1 MKFICDKCK
10 TKYSIAD
17 KKVKGKVLKIRC
29 KNCSNIITVREQKRG
44 PDGRG
49 KRDSGAAGKST
60 GALGRA
66 LDGAFKET
74 QPITQGMQVVAVPD
88 IVPARPSPSPLMSE
102 PTRLSNAPDFDEPP
116 GEEEEWYLAV
126 DGNQF
131 GPMDLGELCN
141 RVKRG
146 EAGPEAFVWHDGFD
160 DWLDVVDVPQ
170 LQKHIPKHPPPPP
183 KGKSGLL
190 ALGALVD
197 DQERSSSASYPPVD
211 SLAEE
216 AVRPVERVER
226 PSEELKPV
234 PSPVE
239 RPREAR
245 PSMAAVPQGQIGL
258 DKDLLDTV
266 PKEKEEEIGPIVPLA
281 SIQPVA
287 ATAQT
292 TPMLMKVTA
301 AGGIVA
307 AVSGLILVVY
317 FLFLDRQPT
326 KPDVTPDK
334 LAQVTPKQQKA
345 KPAPVPTKEPV
356 EEAATVEIEFQP
368 ERITRT
374 QPKARPHRVGS
385 KGGPARKPA
394 GPVLTE
400 AQKRMMAMYKKSGA
414 TSKIPGVSPVK
425 RGAVQHRQISGAEVA
440 GMYRKY
446 KKNFQACYQRALKRD
461 ETLKELK
468 VDVSIDVSGMGRVLT
483 VQFQS
488 LPSQDLKSCLHR
500 IIKRWAFRPSGEQTI
515 AFPMVFRGAG

>member
-17 KKVKGKVLKIRC
+17 AKVKGKVLKIRC

-44 PDGRG
+44 PDGRQR
-49 KRDSGAAGKST
+49 RDSSPVGKST

-88 IVPARPSPSPLMSE
+88 IAPAPMGGPLTSE
-102 PTRLSNAPDFDEPP
+102 PTRLSDAPDFDEPP

-131 GPMDLGELCN
+131 GPMDLSELSN

-146 EAGPEAFVWHDGFD
+146 EAGDEAFVWHDGFD
-160 DWLDVVDVPQ
+160 DWLDVADVPQ
-170 LQKHIPKHPPPPP
+170 LQAYIPKHPPPPP

-197 DQERSSSASYPPVD
+197 DSEPAD
-211 SLAEE
+211 ADLGALADE
-216 AVRPVERVER
+216 AVRPTTRHERT
-226 PSEELKPV
+226 SEEIKPV
-234 PSPVE
+234 PTPAPVVRRPVE
-239 RPREAR
+239 TG
-245 PSMAAVPQGQIGL
+245 PQGQIAL
-258 DKDLLDTV
+258 DKELLDTV
-266 PKEKEEEIGPIVPLA
+266 PKEEEEEIGPIVPVA
-281 SIQPVA
+281 SIQSVA
-287 ATAQT
+287 QSPQG

-326 KPDVTPDK
+326 KPDVTQTE
-334 LAQVTPKQQKA
+334 LAQVTPQPKKKA
-345 KPAPVPTKEPV
+345 KPAVPEKAPEP
-356 EEAATVEIEFQP
+356 EEAAVEIVFQP

-374 QPKARPHRVGS
+374 KTKPRPTRVASKSGS
-385 KGGPARKPA
+385 AKKPA
-394 GPVLTE
+394 GPELTE
-400 AQKRMMAMYKKSGA
+400 AQKRMMAMYKKTGGK
-414 TSKIPGVSPVK
+414 TKIPGVAPVK

-468 VDVSIDVSGMGRVLT
+468 VDVSIDVSGMGRVVSVT
-483 VQFQS
+483 FRS
-488 LPSQDLKSCLHR
+488 LPSQDLKYCLTR

-515 AFPMVFRGAG
+515 AFPLVFRGAG

>member
-17 KKVKGKVLKIRC
+17 TKVKGKVLKIRC

-44 PDGRG
+44 PDARH
-49 KRDSGAAGKST
+49 KHDSEGVGKST

-74 QPITQGMQVVAVPD
+74 QPITKGMQVVAVPD
-88 IVPARPSPSPLMSE
+88 IIPARTSGPLMSE

-131 GPMDLGELCN
+131 GPMDLSELSN

-146 EAGPEAFVWHDGFD
+146 EAGDEAFVWHDGFD

-170 LQKHIPKHPPPPP
+170 LQSYIPKHPPPPP

-197 DQERSSSASYPPVD
+197 DEKSSSSASYPSVD

-216 AVRPVERVER
+216 ARAER
-226 PSEELKPV
+226 SSQELKPV
-234 PSPVE
+234 PTPVE
-239 RPREAR
+239 TRAEAPAAASRPVR
-245 PSMAAVPQGQIGL
+245 PSVASVPQGQIAQ
-258 DKDLLDTV
+258 DQELLDMV
-266 PKEKEEEIGPIVPLA
+266 PRGEEDDIGPIVPVASLA
-281 SIQPVA
+281 PVA
-287 ATAQT
+287 PVQG

-301 AGGIVA
+301 VGGIVA

-326 KPDVTPDK
+326 KPDVTQTK
-334 LAQVTPKQQKA
+334 LAQVTPKKEEP
-345 KPAPVPTKEPV
+345 KPAPVPAKP
-356 EEAATVEIEFQP
+356 EEAAVEIEFQP
-368 ERITRT
+368 ETITRT
-374 QPKARPHRVGS
+374 KTKPRHIRTAKNPHTSS
-385 KGGPARKPA
+385 KKPA

-400 AQKRMMAMYKKSGA
+400 AQKRMMAMYKKSGGP
-414 TSKIPGVSPVK
+414 SSIPGVSKVK
-425 RGAVQHRQISGAEVA
+425 RGSVQHRQISGAEVA
-440 GMYRKY
+440 SMYGKY
-446 KKNFQACYQRALKRD
+446 KKQLQACYQRVLKRD
-461 ETLKELK
+461 DSLKELK
-468 VDVSIDVSGMGRVLT
+468 VDVSIDVSNMGRV
-483 VQFQS
+483 VVVHFQS
-488 LPSQDLKSCLHR
+488 LPSAALAGCLRR
-500 IIKRWAFRPSGEQTI
+500 IIKRWVFRPSGEQTI
-515 AFPMVFRGAG
+515 AFPLVFRGAG